1 MVGCVKFAC
10 VRIARRDHETW
21 ERRRRQAGLPTAP
34 LPMPFRDAGHN
45 VTLCA
50 GLRWFSPL
58 AFSGSL
64 HPERREP
71 WPLRRRAAAA
81 TSSGETV
88 RLGDLTVSVRA
99 PDSSAEAVG
108 DPAPSSRSA
117 HPRPLGIHFHI
128 LWYRPKEILRSGA
141 QALGALPTTPERCP
155 ALGHHSGGTSRA
167 VPRP

>member
-1 MVGCVKFAC
+1 MGEAPS
-10 VRIARRDHETW
+10 ASPL
-21 ERRRRQAGLPTAP
+21 GLPSP
-34 LPMPFRDAGHN
+34 DRPNSSHDPGHN

-128 LWYRPKEILRSGA
+128 RWYSYRPKTLPSA
-141 QALGALPTTPERCP
+141 ALPLAQIIPYRGPIILAWRVWKPSYGRSLSSNRQSPETKARC
-155 ALGHHSGGTSRA
+155 GWI
-167 VPRP
+167 